1 MKKSLPICGTTEIEH
16 FSIEQLHLFRSQL
29 IRTLEIFVLIFR
41 SDAET
46 KARFKVF
53 IESVQFAKEGDF
65 AEITAGFR
73 YGTISDEKISLSKKA
88 FLLAK
93 GQTSRALTEIIFS
106 QSIVC
111 VGKTEQGRRILIEI
125 IPNLA
130 TVYSFL
136 NKDEEMV
143 DPELN

>member
-1 MKKSLPICGTTEIEH
+1 MKKGLPMSGSIEIEK
-16 FSIEQLHLFRSQL
+16 FPIDQLFLFRNKL
-29 IRTLEIFVLIFR
+29 ITKLEIFVLIFK
-41 SDAET
+41 SDKET
-46 KARFKVF
+46 KARFKVL

-73 YGTISDEKISLSKKA
+73 YGTVSDKEIDLSKKA

-93 GQTSRALTEIIFS
+93 GQASRAITEIIFS

-125 IPNLA
+125 IPNMA
-130 TVYSFL
+130 MVYSFI

-143 DPELN
+143 DPKLN